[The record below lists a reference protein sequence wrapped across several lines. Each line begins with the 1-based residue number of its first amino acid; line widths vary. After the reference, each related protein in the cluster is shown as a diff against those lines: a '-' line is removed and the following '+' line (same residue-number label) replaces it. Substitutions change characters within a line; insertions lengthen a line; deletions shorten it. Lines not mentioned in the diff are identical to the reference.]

1 MSDQIRIQMM
11 GTFTIYINESQADHL
26 VNKSRKGVA
35 LMQYLILNHEQPVPN
50 YRLLATLWSEEKSVN
65 PENELK
71 TLVSRMRALLNQIS
85 PGLGKAIV
93 ADRGAYHWELLPG
106 MSADV

>member
-35 LMQYLILNHEQPVPN
+35 LMQYLILNH
-50 YRLLATLWSEEKSVN
+50 
-65 PENELK
+65 
-71 TLVSRMRALLNQIS
+71 
-85 PGLGKAIV
+85 
-93 ADRGAYHWELLPG
+93 
-106 MSADV
+106 